1 MRVRMSSE
9 DRIEIPWSSAA
20 FQTVIACSLIGVMGV
35 PLISPILPELRGVF
49 GISDTQA
56 GLIITAYTLPGVLL
70 TPFIGFLSDHFGRRP
85 VVLPLLFLFGLTG
98 AAIGFAPPFEVV
110 LLLRLLQGVG
120 ASGLMVLAITLIGDF
135 YDDEQRHAVIGVNGS
150 AIGIGAATYPLI
162 GGALASIGWNVP
174 FAFFGVSLV
183 VGIVALFSLTEP
195 SIDSPPPFRTYADR
209 LTAAALMPQALGLW
223 VAAFFTFFLFYGGVL
238 TTVSLLFS
246 DVYGLAAGE
255 IGVLFSMVSIANA
268 TMASQYG
275 RVSQL
280 LPAKKLVALGFVGFG
295 VSLLGVWAAGT
306 PIAIGAMLLCF
317 GLGFGVVMPS
327 LDTTTAGLVSG
338 QLRASMLGVLTSML
352 WLGQTVGPVVFT
364 SVAQNAFDDAVAGY
378 RFLLVFWGASAV
390 VGGLSVFAYLTLTAG
405 TVTHHAEMS

>member
-405 TVTHHAEMS
+405 TVTHHAETS